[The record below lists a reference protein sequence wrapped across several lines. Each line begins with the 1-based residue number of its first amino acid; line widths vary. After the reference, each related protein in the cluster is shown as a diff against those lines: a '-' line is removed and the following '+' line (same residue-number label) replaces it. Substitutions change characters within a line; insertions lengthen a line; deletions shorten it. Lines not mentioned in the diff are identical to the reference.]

1 MSNSKEQVKEEIV
14 TGAGEIF
21 SRFGYRKTT
30 VAEIAQRVNKA
41 KSSIFHY
48 FNSKEEI
55 FLAVLKK
62 EGREL
67 SRLFNEII
75 EKEKTP
81 QLKLRAYFLT
91 RVEVMAS
98 IVNFYQALNDVELE
112 HLDFIKNLRRFHI
125 ERERDRVADILKE
138 GIDLGIFEIEDV
150 TLSAGSIVTAFKG
163 FESVYHDQRQAF
175 ETNHQISPEMEKQI
189 DCLLR
194 IIFKGIEKKRNGLA
208 LF

>member
-1 MSNSKEQVKEEIV
+1 MQNSKEQVKEEIV
-14 TGAGEIF
+14 SGAGEIF

-67 SRLFNEII
+67 VRIFEEII
-75 EKEKTP
+75 EKEQTP

-91 RVEVMAS
+91 RVEALAS
-98 IVNFYQALNDVELE
+98 IVNFYQALNDADLE
-112 HLDFIKNLRRFHI
+112 HFDFIKNLRSFHM
-125 ERERDRVADILKE
+125 EREIDRVGEILTE
-138 GIDLGIFEIEDV
+138 GVEQGIFEIENV
-150 TLSAGSIVTAFKG
+150 TLAAGSIVTAFKG
-163 FESVYHDQRQAF
+163 FESVYHDQGQPF
-175 ETNHQISPEMEKQI
+175 EMNHQVSSEMAEQI
-189 DCLLR
+189 ECLLG
-194 IIFKGIEKKRNGLA
+194 ILFKGIEKK
-208 LF
+208 